1 MADVLEVENR
11 EKMGTAASRRLRQAG
26 RVPVVLYGHGEETSH
41 LSVSETQVQAML
53 RHHSQTVTLTGDV
66 KDTALVREVQ
76 YDPLGIEVLHMD
88 LVRVNLKELVEV
100 TVPIYQQ
107 GEAAGLREGGVLLE
121 NLHAVD
127 IRCPAGKIPDQLV
140 LNVSDLHIGGHL
152 TAGDLELPEGVE
164 LVTPPETVVAHVE
177 EPKEQLE
184 EVGEE
189 GAGEEPELISKGGES
204 TEEGED

>member
-11 EKMGTAASRRLRQAG
+11 KKMGTAASRRLRQSG
-26 RVPVVLYGHGEETSH
+26 RVPAVLYGHGEETTH
-41 LSVSETQVQAML
+41 LSLSESQVRAML
-53 RHHSQTVTLTGDV
+53 RHHSQTVTLAGDIQ
-66 KDTALVREVQ
+66 DTALVREVQ
-76 YDPLGIEVLHMD
+76 YDPLGIEVLHLD
-88 LVRVNLKELVEV
+88 LIRVNLKELVEV

-121 NLHAVD
+121 NLHDVD
-127 IRCPAGKIPDQLV
+127 IRCPAGQIPEQLV
-140 LNVSDLHIGGHL
+140 LNVKDLHIGGQL

-164 LVTPPETVVAHVE
+164 LVTAAETVVAHVE
-177 EPKEQLE
+177 EPREQLE

-189 GAGEEPELISKGGES
+189 GAGAEPELISKGGES

>member
-1 MADVLEVENR
+1 
-11 EKMGTAASRRLRQAG
+11 
-26 RVPVVLYGHGEETSH
+26 
-41 LSVSETQVQAML
+41 ML
-53 RHHSQTVTLTGDV
+53 RHHSQTVTLAGDV

-76 YDPLGIEVLHMD
+76 YDPLGIEVLHLD

-121 NLHAVD
+121 NLHDVD
-127 IRCPAGKIPDQLV
+127 IRCPAGQIPDQLV
-140 LNVSDLHIGGHL
+140 LNVTDLHVGGQL
-152 TAGDLELPEGVE
+152 TAGDLDLPEGVE
-164 LVTPPETVVAHVE
+164 LVTAAETVVAHVE

-189 GAGEEPELISKGGES
+189 GAVAEPELISKGGES
-204 TEEGED
+204 AEEEED

>member
-26 RVPVVLYGHGEETSH
+26 RVPAVLYGHGEETTH
-41 LSVSETQVQAML
+41 LSVSEPQVRAML
-53 RHHSQTVTLTGDV
+53 RHHSQTVTLAGAI
-66 KDTALVREVQ
+66 KETALVREVQ
-76 YDPLGIEVLHMD
+76 YDPLGIEVLHLD

-121 NLHAVD
+121 NLHDVD
-127 IRCPAGKIPDQLV
+127 IRCPAGQIPEQLV
-140 LNVSDLHIGGHL
+140 LNVTDLHVGGQL

-164 LVTPPETVVAHVE
+164 LITPAETVVAHVE

-189 GAGEEPELISKGGES
+189 GAGAEPELISKGGES
-204 TEEGED
+204 AEEEED